1 MGRGI
6 RPLSGSAESVAGGRH
21 PAVRISV
28 PAVRIA
34 VPAGSAWIEAG
45 VAATTPRLLL
55 VKAVD
60 AKNLFAFDPI
70 THWED
75 ADDDVFPW
83 KGLTSL
89 DRLGDVLAGVLG

>member
-6 RPLSGSAESVAGGRH
+6 RPLSGSAESVAGRRH
-21 PAVRISV
+21 

-45 VAATTPRLLL
+45 ATATTPGLLL

-70 THWED
+70 THWQD
-75 ADDDVFPW
+75 AADDLFPW